1 MGTALILS
9 VLCQSA
15 SAGVAPPPD
24 QAAAVRRPQPSL
36 HAVPSSDVTLREGF
50 WLGRVRTNRASLL
63 AGHRELEANGGF
75 RNFRIAA
82 GMEEGE
88 HSVYVFTDS
97 DCYKWLEA
105 ACIQLQHGDD
115 EELRRLIDGFV
126 PLILAAQEEDG
137 YLMTKYQVEGTQR
150 WTRLDHGHELYCHG
164 HLFQAAIAH
173 RRATGETRLL
183 DAAVRLA
190 DLICATFPEERE
202 GAPGHPE
209 IEMALV
215 ALAQETG
222 DARYLEQAGYFLDR
236 RGLEPPVAGGSE
248 YMQDHAPLREQ
259 SAAVGHA
266 VRALYLYAGAA
277 DHYLASGDAS
287 WPPVLERLWR
297 DIYRSKVYVTG
308 GIGARHDGEALGAAY
323 ELPNERAY
331 SETCAAIA
339 SMLFNRRML
348 AITGRPVHGDLM
360 ETTLYNNILAG
371 VSADGE
377 GFFYVNPLESRGGHR
392 RQSWYACACCPPN
405 IMRTVAGIDGDAF
418 LARGEQLF
426 VNLFL
431 DCEVDTLLPSGTRAH
446 FQVETTLPWG
456 GKLRIEPLP
465 GNQCTR
471 LRLRMPGWYAGVD
484 FPPEWRERMDTALA
498 APEGWA
504 DFVLHH
510 SREALELGFRLPVVA
525 LEAHPALL
533 ENRGHVA
540 FRRGPLVYAFE
551 SVDHPEV
558 PVLDA
563 QVVIDPSAESYGWR
577 SAPLRTGAGSWVALH
592 GPGRVIVHDA
602 AGPDRSLY
610 RPAGR
615 SRRHGR
621 AVELTAIPY
630 FAWANRGDSRMRVW
644 MPVAAQ

>member
-1 MGTALILS
+1 MR
-9 VLCQSA
+9 
-15 SAGVAPPPD
+15 AG
-24 QAAAVRRPQPSL
+24 
-36 HAVPSSDVTLREGF
+36 
-50 WLGRVRTNRASLL
+50 
-63 AGHRELEANGGF
+63 
-75 RNFRIAA
+75 
-82 GMEEGE
+82 
-88 HSVYVFTDS
+88 
-97 DCYKWLEA
+97 
-105 ACIQLQHGDD
+105 
-115 EELRRLIDGFV
+115 
-126 PLILAAQEEDG
+126 
-137 YLMTKYQVEGTQR
+137 
-150 WTRLDHGHELYCHG
+150 
-164 HLFQAAIAH
+164 
-173 RRATGETRLL
+173 
-183 DAAVRLA
+183 
-190 DLICATFPEERE
+190 
-202 GAPGHPE
+202 
-209 IEMALV
+209 
-215 ALAQETG
+215 
-222 DARYLEQAGYFLDR
+222 
-236 RGLEPPVAGGSE
+236 
-248 YMQDHAPLREQ
+248 
-259 SAAVGHA
+259 
-266 VRALYLYAGAA
+266 
-277 DHYLASGDAS
+277 
-287 WPPVLERLWR
+287 PPVLERLWR

-377 GFFYVNPLESRGGHR
+377 GFFYVNPLGIPRR
-392 RQSWYACACCPPN
+392 TPARQSWYACACCPPN
-405 IMRTVAGIDGDAF
+405 IMRTVAGIGGDAF

-484 FPPEWRERMDTALA
+484 FRPEWRERMDTALA

-558 PVLDA
+558 PVLDCPGGHRPLRGETTA
-563 QVVIDPSAESYGWR
+563 GAARRCEPGPEAGWR
-577 SAPLRTGAGSWVALH
+577 FT
-592 GPGRVIVHDA
+592 GPGTRDRPRRR
-602 AGPDRSLY
+602 GPRPLPL
-610 RPAGR
+610 PAGR
-615 SRRHGR
+615 PEPAPRTRRGADGHPLLRLGQPRGFPDAGLDAGGGTIGPPCPRTSSRRSSS
-621 AVELTAIPY
+621 ATP
-630 FAWANRGDSRMRVW
+630 
-644 MPVAAQ
+644 